1 MAAIFLVANHYTPAY
16 PWAGYVRAFAEASMV
31 GGLAD
36 WFAVTALFRHPL
48 GIPIPHTAI
57 VPNNKDRIANT
68 IGRFLRTNFLVPS
81 VVARRLDGLD
91 LAGAVARRLTQSQ
104 GGGRLREGFAV
115 VARQM
120 LASLDDAA
128 ISAMVRGSVDKRLRA
143 LDLST
148 LLAQVIESAIENRRH
163 GALVDAGLRWVSRA
177 LADNEALIRDQ
188 VRERTGW
195 FVRMA
200 GLDDQISDQII
211 GALNKLLTELAADPS
226 HPMRLKA
233 TESLV
238 GLAFD
243 LKHDPLTRTR
253 VEGFKEEL
261 LAHPAVTD
269 YLDGL
274 WASTKAGLMK
284 AADNP
289 QLLSEGPL
297 GSMLARLGS
306 TIEDDPGM
314 RASINA
320 YARRGIVA
328 AVAGYGDQITALV
341 SDTIRSWDAEMVT
354 EKLETI
360 VGRDLQY
367 IRMNGTIIGGLA
379 GLTIYTATQLF

>member
-1 MAAIFLVANHYTPAY
+1 MAAIFLVANHYTPTY

-48 GIPIPHTAI
+48 GLPIPHTAI

-68 IGRFLRTNFLVPS
+68 IGRFLRTNFLIPS

-91 LAGAVARRLTQSQ
+91 LAGAVARRLTQPQ

-115 VARQM
+115 IARQM

-143 LDLST
+143 LDLAT

-163 GALVDAGLRWVSRA
+163 GALVDAGLRWISRA

-195 FVRMA
+195 FVRLA
-200 GLDDQISDQII
+200 GLDDQISDQIL
-211 GALNKLLTELAADPS
+211 GALNKLLSELAADPS

-238 GLAFD
+238 SLAFD
-243 LKHDPLTRTR
+243 LRHDSLTRQR

-261 LAHPAVTD
+261 LAHPAVTE

-297 GSMLARLGS
+297 GGMLARLGS
-306 TIEDDPGM
+306 TIQGDAAM

-379 GLTIYTATQLF
+379 GLTIYTVSQAL